1 MTSNILADTSIWIEF
16 FKHGSKIGDKLAE
29 LIMKNSICTCGVVL
43 FELVQGVKTENEKDL
58 VSDTLSNLEYF
69 EMSVSLW
76 EKAGE
81 ISAKLKKN
89 GLNLPLSD
97 IFIAAICLEHNLS
110 IFTLDKHFEQIPKVK
125 VLSRQNRNVWFSA
138 K

>member
-125 VLSRQNRNVWFSA
+125 VYKVYNV
-138 K
+138 

>member
-1 MTSNILADTSIWIEF
+1 LTSNILADTSIWIEF

-125 VLSRQNRNVWFSA
+125 VYKVYNV
-138 K
+138 